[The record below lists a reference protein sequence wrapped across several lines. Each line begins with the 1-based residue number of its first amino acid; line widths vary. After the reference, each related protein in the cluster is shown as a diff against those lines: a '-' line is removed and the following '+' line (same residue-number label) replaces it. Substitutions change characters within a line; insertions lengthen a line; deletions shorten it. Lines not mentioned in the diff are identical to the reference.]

1 MMREEKVRKIT
12 RGGRNLILLG
22 VLSVLIAGATTGV
35 SLAIYHNSG
44 DIYLDRSRPGFLP
57 DQEEIEQEEE
67 NEPDVIYDYATEGDV
82 TVEGL
87 TEYLEKLDLEIKL
100 IDAYEK
106 PFDMEILSDEHF
118 GIPTE

>member
-1 MMREEKVRKIT
+1 MIREEKVRKIT

-44 DIYLDRSRPGFLP
+44 DIYPDRSRPGFLP
-57 DQEEIEQEEE
+57 DQDEIEQDEE

-87 TEYLEKLDLEIKL
+87 TEYLEKLDSEIKL

>member
-1 MMREEKVRKIT
+1 MREEKVRKIT

>member
-1 MMREEKVRKIT
+1 MMKVELHCHLDGSLNTRFVDEMLREQGEVIPHEELEQRLRVRNDCT
-12 RGGRNLILLG
+12 
-22 VLSVLIAGATTGV
+22 S
-35 SLAIYHNSG
+35 
-44 DIYLDRSRPGFLP
+44 
-57 DQEEIEQEEE
+57 
-67 NEPDVIYDYATEGDV
+67 
-82 TVEGL
+82 L